1 MLGMFFTVLYILMN
15 ILLVILSLGSA
26 EADIVRG

>member
-1 MLGMFFTVLYILMN
+1 MFFTVLYILMN